1 MEAFNFGPTLTP
13 QTLERFLVHCSNNEV
28 SDILLQ
34 GGDKIWVERHGR
46 QLPMTSYPLDNLEL
60 ERTVDKVSVR
70 RSKDAEKV
78 LRQQYRYPAAAKR

>member
-46 QLPMTSYPLDNLEL
+46 QLPMTDYPIDTLSWNAPLI
-60 ERTVDKVSVR
+60 RCSGR
-70 RSKDAEKV
+70 RSKG
-78 LRQQYRYPAAAKR
+78 Y

>member
-34 GGDKIWVERHGR
+34 GGDKIWV
-46 QLPMTSYPLDNLEL
+46 QTSW
-60 ERTVDKVSVR
+60 
-70 RSKDAEKV
+70 A
-78 LRQQYRYPAAAKR
+78 PAAHDRLPNRHPGAGTHR

>member
-46 QLPMTSYPLDNLEL
+46 QLPMTS
-60 ERTVDKVSVR
+60 
-70 RSKDAEKV
+70 
-78 LRQQYRYPAAAKR
+78 

>member
-46 QLPMTSYPLDNLEL
+46 QLPMTDYPIDTLEL
-60 ERTVDKVSVR
+60 ERTVDKVFGQEIKGILKS
-70 RSKDAEKV
+70 
-78 LRQQYRYPAAAKR
+78 AAVVNTAIQL

>member
-34 GGDKIWVERHGR
+34 GGDKIWVEGVG
-46 QLPMTSYPLDNLEL
+46 SG
-60 ERTVDKVSVR
+60 
-70 RSKDAEKV
+70 
-78 LRQQYRYPAAAKR
+78 

>member
-46 QLPMTSYPLDNLEL
+46 SCP
-60 ERTVDKVSVR
+60 
-70 RSKDAEKV
+70 
-78 LRQQYRYPAAAKR
+78 

>member
-34 GGDKIWVERHGR
+34 GGDKMALL
-46 QLPMTSYPLDNLEL
+46 QS
-60 ERTVDKVSVR
+60 
-70 RSKDAEKV
+70 
-78 LRQQYRYPAAAKR
+78 